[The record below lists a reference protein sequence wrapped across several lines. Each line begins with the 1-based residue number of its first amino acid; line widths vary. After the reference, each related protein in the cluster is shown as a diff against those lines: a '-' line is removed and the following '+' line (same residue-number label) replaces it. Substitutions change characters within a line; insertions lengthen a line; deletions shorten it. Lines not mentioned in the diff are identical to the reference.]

1 MDSKSTRKSQC
12 VDQMND
18 EFYSL
23 YRTFRDEKM
32 TNAVETVAEM
42 CSYGSTRAWEIVGIR
57 EGSGKP

>member
-1 MDSKSTRKSQC
+1 
-12 VDQMND
+12 MND

-57 EGSGKP
+57 EGSGKT